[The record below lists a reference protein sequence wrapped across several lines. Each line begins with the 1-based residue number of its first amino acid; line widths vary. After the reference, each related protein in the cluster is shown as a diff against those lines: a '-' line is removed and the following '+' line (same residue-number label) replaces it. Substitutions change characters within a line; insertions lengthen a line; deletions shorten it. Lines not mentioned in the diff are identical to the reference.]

1 VQTLAAL
8 RRALRSPR
16 LPALAGV
23 AAACWLVAPP
33 LLVLA
38 LGAFRVPAT
47 SLPFAQGTG
56 WGLGNVTGLYAG
68 GGLWST
74 LADTVVFTAGAVL
87 LGTAIAVPLAW
98 LTERTDLPG
107 RSLVPLALL
116 APLLTP
122 PIAQTIGWVLLLG
135 ERTGLVNIVWR
146 AVLPWPASAGP
157 FDPFSMG
164 GMVFVQSVGLV
175 TLLYLFARAALR
187 NVDPALEEAARVGG
201 APGWRVAL
209 HITLP
214 AVRPHLLGAMALA
227 AVLTVEAFEV
237 PLLLALGAGAD
248 IFSTRIYYALADAV
262 GGQPAHG
269 TVAALG
275 LHVLALTGVLVWAF
289 ARLTRQ
295 GARFATLRAG
305 GHPRAPLA
313 LGRWRWPAAGLV
325 GGWLA
330 LTALA
335 PLAVLAWT
343 SLLPQYLPPGREA
356 WALASFDQ
364 YRGLLGDARLPGALA
379 NTALLAVAAPTL
391 AVGVALVLAWAVR
404 MRVVGQRV
412 GAGVDALA
420 SSSVALPAVLAA
432 NGLLVF
438 YLWLPPIA
446 PLAVLVLAY
455 AYRLALAYRVQA
467 AGLGQL
473 DQALGDAALVAGAGP
488 VRVLRS
494 VLAPLAAPSTLA
506 AWALLAVVAVRE
518 LTLPLVL
525 TREGEPLVV
534 STLVWRLWGNHTGE
548 AAALGLLAAVGVL
561 SVLVLAGLAARRI
574 RR

>member
-1 VQTLAAL
+1 MQTLAAL
-8 RRALRSPR
+8 RRALSNPR

-23 AAACWLVAPP
+23 AVACWLVAPS
-33 LLVLA
+33 LLVLV

-47 SLPFAQGTG
+47 ALPFAAGTG
-56 WGLGNVTGLYAG
+56 WGLDNLAGLYAG
-68 GGLWST
+68 SGLWGT
-74 LADTVVFTAGAVL
+74 LADTALFTAGSVA
-87 LGTAIAVPLAW
+87 LGTTIAVTLAW

-107 RSLVPLALL
+107 RSLVLPTLL
-116 APLLTP
+116 VPLLTP
-122 PIAQTIGWVLLLG
+122 PVAQTIGWVLLAG
-135 ERTGLVNIVWR
+135 ERTGLVNVLWR
-146 AVLPWPASAGP
+146 AALPWPTSTGP
-157 FDPFSMG
+157 FDIFTMG
-164 GMVFVQSVGLV
+164 GMVFVQGMGLV

-201 APGWRVAL
+201 ASGWQVAL
-209 HITLP
+209 RVSLP

-248 IFSTRIYYALADAV
+248 IFSTRIYYALADAA
-262 GGQPAHG
+262 GGQTAYG

-275 LHVLALTGVLVWAF
+275 LHVLALTGLLVWAF

-305 GHPRAPLA
+305 GHPPAPLA
-313 LGRWRWPAAGLV
+313 LGHWRWPAAGLV

-330 LTALA
+330 LTSLA
-335 PLAVLAWT
+335 PLIVLAWT
-343 SLLPQYLPPGREA
+343 SLLPQYLPPGRD
-356 WALASFDQ
+356 ALALVSLDQ
-364 YRGLLGDARLPGALA
+364 YRGLFDDARLPGALL
-379 NTALLAVAAPTL
+379 NTVVLALAAPTL

-404 MRVVGQRV
+404 MRVVGRRV

-455 AYRLALAYRVQA
+455 AYRLAVAYRVQA

-473 DQALGDAALVAGAGP
+473 DPALGDAALVAGAGP
-488 VRVLRS
+488 LRALRS

-506 AWALLAVVAVRE
+506 AWALLAVVTVRE

-548 AAALGLLAAVGVL
+548 AAALGLLGAVGVL
-561 SVLVLAGLAARRI
+561 GLLTLVGLAARRVQ
-574 RR
+574 R